1 MILEL
6 KNINKSYRI
15 TDSYTQRVL
24 NSVTMDVDKGQRI
37 AIVGPS
43 GSGKSTLLNMIGL
56 LDSPD
61 SGEIIINGNNVSD
74 LSEDQKAGIRNK
86 TIGFIFQSH
95 QLLPQ
100 LTVLENILLPTIPLK
115 QSDKNSNLKRA
126 NELLDFVGL
135 TEHINKLPG
144 QLSGGE
150 RQRVAVVR
158 ALINNPDLLIAD
170 EPTGSL
176 DQTNAAEIGKL
187 LVKINESQYCS
198 MILVTHSMALA
209 KLIGNIHQL
218 KEGKITDL

>member
-61 SGEIIINGNNVSD
+61 SGEIIIIGKNVID
-74 LSEDQKAGIRNK
+74 LNEDQKAGIRNK

-115 QSDKNSNLKRA
+115 QSDKNSSLKRA

-187 LVKINESQYCS
+187 LVKINESQNCS
-198 MILVTHSMALA
+198 MIVVTHSMVLA